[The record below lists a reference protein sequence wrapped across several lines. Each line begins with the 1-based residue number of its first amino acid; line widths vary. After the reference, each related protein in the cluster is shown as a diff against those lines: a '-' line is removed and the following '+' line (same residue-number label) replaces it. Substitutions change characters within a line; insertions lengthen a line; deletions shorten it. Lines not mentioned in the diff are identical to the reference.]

1 MAFLG
6 GFSSCSEASSELL
19 SVLCIS
25 SNRLALCSHQYG
37 ANNMRTIAVKHLAS
51 HGSQGLGLLGGTWC
65 CSEPR
70 ELVRDEPLCS
80 PAIPWGWGAWWW
92 LLEGTNATSAD
103 TGEVLVPLGQQS
115 PPWGL
120 FLTFPIQPGPLSAAA
135 GEGNLIN
142 SLWALPERAPEKGQ
156 AHFGGHRGQW
166 LAAAVGMSP
175 L

>member
-19 SVLCIS
+19 SVLWFS

-37 ANNMRTIAVKHLAS
+37 ANNTRTIAVKHLAS

-70 ELVRDEPLCS
+70 ELVRAEPLCS

-92 LLEGTNATSAD
+92 LLGGTSATSAD
-103 TGEVLVPLGQQS
+103 TGGTSPEVLVPLGQQS
-115 PPWGL
+115 PPWGP
-120 FLTFPIQPGPLSAAA
+120 FLTFLIQPGPPLLLLGKKTSSTAPGLHLSELQRRVRLISEGA
-135 GEGNLIN
+135 GD
-142 SLWALPERAPEKGQ
+142 
-156 AHFGGHRGQW
+156 GGWQQQW
-166 LAAAVGMSP
+166 G
-175 L
+175 